1 MKFLIKDF
9 FSKYD
14 QIRRKLRIWSHLLKK
29 SLMENFIFYVVNKAK
44 VSIELT
50 TASKQAPLL
59 IHIEEK
65 VTLTDHDYVIASK
78 NKLIPSVICNMRVRE
93 KHFSGDAVTY
103 SGPTGCTMRI
113 AKHSDSTTYHH
124 LQDLKHLQS
133 FNIFD
138 DIFDND
144 TSESKTVMLVIV
156 SDDLDENTK
165 YTKNIESNIDQIIS
179 INHFTTHDLDAFF
192 LATNASGR
200 SAFNRMERRMVK
212 FSQECSGIVLPH
224 VKFGSHLNS
233 KGETIDPELKNKNFM
248 HMGQTLT

>member
-1 MKFLIKDF
+1 
-9 FSKYD
+9 
-14 QIRRKLRIWSHLLKK
+14 
-29 SLMENFIFYVVNKAK
+29 MENFIFYVVNKAK

-78 NKLIPSVICNMRVRE
+78 NKLIPSVICNMRLRE

-103 SGPTGCTMRI
+103 SGPTCCTMRI

-144 TSESKTVMLVIV
+144 TCESKPVMLVTV
-156 SDDLDENTK
+156 SEDPDENTK
-165 YTKNIESNIDQIIS
+165 YTKNIEYM

-200 SAFNRMERRMVK
+200 SAFNRIERRMVK